1 MLFYILLFG
10 AAAMMLY
17 VVITLVSGGFSMTRT
32 GEGAREK
39 SNDWMWKRV
48 GAQAIALL
56 LLYLA
61 FRVRNG

>member
-1 MLFYILLFG
+1 MLFYLLLLG

-17 VVITLVSGGFSMTRT
+17 VVVTLVSGGFTMTRT
-32 GEGAREK
+32 DDGARER